1 MTYSPG
7 PPGSSGYP
15 PGSYGAPSPSY
26 APGEPAP
33 SKLPLYL
40 TIAVAVLGIAA
51 YVASFG
57 PLVFVNLGSV
67 TIAATGGGPN
77 NSSILLT
84 LGSVLASLLAG
95 IGLLPR
101 TKSYPT
107 VVAVLAVLGFLAV
120 IEQMVNRPQLLLPTG
135 PLSTSIAWGLWLV
148 LAFVVLQA
156 IAAVLVLLFDTGV
169 LNPPAPKPRY
179 DPAPPY
185 GQYGQY
191 GAPAGGYYNPLQN
204 PLQNPGQNP
213 VQMGQPL
220 GAPQPGPRPGYPSP
234 FSGAYPPSPSAAGY
248 GSFGP
253 QGPAQQ
259 GQPTPPTG
267 YLGFSPPPAVGAG
280 QHRATNP
287 NIGPSYP
294 SPQSSDP
301 SSGSSSS
308 GSSSS

>member
-26 APGEPAP
+26 APAEPVP
-33 SKLPLYL
+33 SRLPLFL
-40 TIAVAVLGIAA
+40 TIAVVVLGIGA

-57 PLVFVNLGSV
+57 PLLYVNLGNI
-67 TIAATGGGPN
+67 TIAATGGGPS

-84 LGSVLASLLAG
+84 LGSVLAALLAG
-95 IGLLPR
+95 IGLLPK

-107 VVAVLAVLGFLAV
+107 VVAVLAILGVLAV
-120 IEQMVNRPQLLLPTG
+120 IEQMVNRPQVLLPSG

-148 LAFVVLQA
+148 LVLVALQA

-169 LNPPAPKPRY
+169 LNLPAPKPRY

-191 GAPAGGYYNPLQN
+191 GAPGGYYSPG
-204 PLQNPGQNP
+204 PNPGPNS
-213 VQMGQPL
+213 GQAGQLP
-220 GAPQPGPRPGYPSP
+220 GGPPGPRAGYPSP
-234 FSGAYPPSPSAAGY
+234 FSGAYPAGPPAGGY
-248 GSFGP
+248 GSYGS
-253 QGPAQQ
+253 QGDAQQ

-267 YLGFSPPPAVGAG
+267 YLSFSPPPAVGSG

-287 NIGPSYP
+287 NIGPSHP